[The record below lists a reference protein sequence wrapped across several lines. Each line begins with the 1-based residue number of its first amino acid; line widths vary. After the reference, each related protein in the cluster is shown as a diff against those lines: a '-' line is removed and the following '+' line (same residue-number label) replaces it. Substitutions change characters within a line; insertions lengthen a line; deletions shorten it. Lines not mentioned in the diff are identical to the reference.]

1 MIDFIKVYYL
11 VFGALTII
19 GGIIGFVKA
28 KSRASLI
35 AGSLCGLALVVSGI
49 LVERDNVVAGLIV
62 GLIVSAML
70 AGKFI
75 PKVMVN
81 RAGPH
86 IIVMAILSAV
96 SLILTLISFA
106 KK

>member
-1 MIDFIKVYYL
+1 MIDFIKIYYL
-11 VFGALTII
+11 VFGALTIL
-19 GGIIGFVKA
+19 GGVIGFVKA

-35 AGSLCGLALVVSGI
+35 AGSITGLVLIASGI
-49 LVERDNVVAGLIV
+49 LIGQNAIVPGLVIGLLISVA
-62 GLIVSAML
+62 L
-70 AGKFI
+70 AGQFI

-81 RAGPH
+81 RAPPH
-86 IIVMAILSAV
+86 VILMAVLSAV